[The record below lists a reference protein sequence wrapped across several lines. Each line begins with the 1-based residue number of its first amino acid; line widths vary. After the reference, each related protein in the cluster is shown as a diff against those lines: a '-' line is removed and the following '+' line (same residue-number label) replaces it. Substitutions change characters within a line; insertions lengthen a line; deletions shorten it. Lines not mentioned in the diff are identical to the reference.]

1 MADRFVNEGTL
12 ASTAKYLEI
21 AKEAGM
27 SPVTLATA
35 WSMDF
40 DFVASTIIGARSAD
54 QLDESLAALDVVVS
68 KETKEACDAVHRQIL
83 YPMG

>member
-1 MADRFVNEGTL
+1 MSERFVNEKTL
-12 ASTAKYLEI
+12 ASTEKYRAI
-21 AKEAGM
+21 AKSAEL

-35 WSMDF
+35 WSMHW

-54 QLDESLAALDVVVS
+54 QLDEAFAALDLS
-68 KETKEACDAVHRQIL
+68 LSEEILKECDEVHQQYL